1 MLATRKAAQLG
12 GLFSSSLHSYFS
24 VSFAGV
30 TPVTVPM
37 NGLAYTCDHR
47 LGDGPSLNKVGER
60 HEQRN

>member
-47 LGDGPSLNKVGER
+47 LGDGPSLTR
-60 HEQRN
+60 